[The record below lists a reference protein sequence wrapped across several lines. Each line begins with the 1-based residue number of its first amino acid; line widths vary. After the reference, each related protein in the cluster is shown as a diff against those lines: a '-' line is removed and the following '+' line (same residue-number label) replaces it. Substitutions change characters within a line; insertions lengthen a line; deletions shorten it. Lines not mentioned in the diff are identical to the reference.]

1 MAIDPVLEAIE
12 RRFEAVDVRFD
23 RLERDLAPI
32 NAEHA
37 RLAAA
42 REAALIAEDSGL
54 TFIRTL
60 SDAEIRDLV
69 QSSDTAGISVNDLRS
84 FRLADLILE
93 SARLLGGELL
103 PRSGNLVYRQRQGHR
118 AGNPQR
124 RAVGAV
130 HGPAGLRCGSG
141 AAARRP
147 HSRPHRSGPGRLAP
161 TGTGRLAPTGRARS
175 GSGLTSVT
183 ATDPR
188 DLPPVATDP
197 AVPGA
202 ASGTGA
208 RYPRA
213 ALLQV
218 RGRTRR

>member
-93 SARLLGGELL
+93 AHDSSGESCYLAAEISFTANAEL
-103 PRSGNLVYRQRQGHR
+103 P
-118 AGNPQR
+118 
-124 RAVGAV
+124 AVG
-130 HGPAGLRCGSG
+130 
-141 AAARRP
+141 
-147 HSRPHRSGPGRLAP
+147 
-161 TGTGRLAPTGRARS
+161 
-175 GSGLTSVT
+175 
-183 ATDPR
+183 
-188 DLPPVATDP
+188 
-197 AVPGA
+197 
-202 ASGTGA
+202 
-208 RYPRA
+208 
-213 ALLQV
+213 
-218 RGRTRR
+218 

>member
-93 SARLLGGELL
+93 AHDSSGESCYLAAEISFAANGRDTARAIRNAGLLTRFTGW
-103 PRSGNLVYRQRQGHR
+103 PAY
-118 AGNPQR
+118 A
-124 RAVGAV
+124 AV
-130 HGPAGLRCGSG
+130 AGLRHDD
-141 AAARRP
+141 RI
-147 HSRPHRSGPGRLAP
+147 
-161 TGTGRLAPTGRARS
+161 
-175 GSGLTSVT
+175 
-183 ATDPR
+183 R
-188 DLPPVATDP
+188 DRIEAGQVAWYQLD
-197 AVPGA
+197 AH
-202 ASGTGA
+202 
-208 RYPRA
+208 
-213 ALLQV
+213 ALEMD
-218 RGRTRR
+218 